1 MLHSFVR
8 NYLHITWSTD
18 ERGRVF
24 HGNTKIQLKDF
35 FLEKAKEMNTPVLS
49 VNVQPEHIHLLIDLP
64 SNLCLADFVQKQKGA
79 SSHWINEQKLINAGF
94 SWQRGYGAFSV
105 SASQL
110 EIVKKYIQ
118 NQDAH
123 HRKKSNEEEYQEW
136 KRNYGFFED

>member
-1 MLHSFVR
+1 MLHSYVR

-18 ERGRVF
+18 DRARVF
-24 HGNTKIQLKDF
+24 HNNTKIQLKDF

-64 SNLCLADFVQKQKGA
+64 SNLCLADLVQKIKGS
-79 SSHWINEQKLINAGF
+79 SSHWINEQKLVHAKF

-110 EIVKKYIQ
+110 EVVKKYIQ

-123 HRKKSNEEEYQEW
+123 HKKKTFEEEYQEW
-136 KRNYGFFED
+136 KESYGFYDD

>member
-1 MLHSFVR
+1 MLHSYIR

-18 ERGRVF
+18 NRERVF
-24 HGNTKIQLKDF
+24 HNNTKIQLKDF

-49 VNVQPEHIHLLIDLP
+49 VNVQPEHIHLLVDLP
-64 SNLCLADFVQKQKGA
+64 SNLCLSDLVQKIKGA
-79 SSHWINEQKLINAGF
+79 SSHWINEQKLIHAKF

-110 EIVKKYIQ
+110 EVVKKYIQ

-123 HRKKSNEEEYQEW
+123 HKKKSFEEEYQEW
-136 KRNYGFFED
+136 KRSYGFYDD

>member
-1 MLHSFVR
+1 MLHSYVR

-18 ERGRVF
+18 DRVRVF
-24 HGNTKIQLKDF
+24 QGNTKIQLKDF

-64 SNLCLADFVQKQKGA
+64 SNICLADFVQKQKGA
-79 SSHWINEQKLINAGF
+79 SSHWLNEQKLINAKF

-110 EIVKKYIQ
+110 EVVKKYIQ
-118 NQDAH
+118 NQDEH
-123 HRKKSNEEEYQEW
+123 HRKKTFEEEYHEW
-136 KRNYGFFED
+136 KESYGFYDD